1 MAQDVKT
8 CTASGG
14 LHGAAGGDQLKNLH
28 LSAAS
33 TAQQP
38 PLPLVRNDLLW
49 PISAQHPRLS

>member
-14 LHGAAGGDQLKNLH
+14 LHGAAGGDQLKNLL

-33 TAQQP
+33 TAQ
-38 PLPLVRNDLLW
+38 
-49 PISAQHPRLS
+49 